1 MYGLIRQFIPKKTDF
16 SELTHEFIKQ
26 VGNILNNRPR
36 KRYNY
41 ETPNEKFNQLINN
54 KVAFKT

>member
-1 MYGLIRQFIPKKTDF
+1 LIRQFIPKKTDF
-16 SELTHEFIKQ
+16 SELTDEFIKQ
-26 VGNILNNRPR
+26 AEDILNNRPR